1 MACGTRAG
9 VSAGWCKVTTASFT
23 YLGVGFDTANGSSGF
38 IAANDGS
45 GTVAA
50 KSVIIV
56 GGTEQER
63 EGFWLEF
70 SPDDAIGLAQGII
83 DAAEHA
89 KGWRGVS
96 NDYSSPDER
105 FAHIPLPPGTPEVDH
120 EDADGNWRRCFVAK
134 RWFLVTE
141 SSKHCPC
148 CNDVCVSIVGVQD
161 SSGHIA
167 AGISVDADSEL
178 NAVEARELAA
188 MLKDAADTLED
199 IARRNTPNQPSK
211 DAGQG
216 VTHSASPST
225 VGDQ

>member
-23 YLGVGFDTANGSSGF
+23 YLGVGFDTPNGSSGF

-105 FAHIPLPPGTPEVDH
+105 FAHIPLPPGATEVDPWH
-120 EDADGNWRRCFVAK
+120 EDADGYWRRCFVAK
-134 RWFLVTE
+134 EWFLVTE

-148 CNDVCVSIVGVQD
+148 CNEVCVRIVGVQE
-161 SSGHIA
+161 SSGSPSGYCSG
-167 AGISVDADSEL
+167 AGISVSADNEL
-178 NAVEARELAA
+178 NAVEARKLAA
-188 MLKDAADTLED
+188 MLMDAADALE
-199 IARRNTPNQPSK
+199 
-211 DAGQG
+211 GM
-216 VTHSASPST
+216 
-225 VGDQ
+225 DQ